1 MVYIRPG
8 GIMGIDYFGIGEWKG
23 DNMRANK
30 LQSG

>member
-8 GIMGIDYFGIGEWKG
+8 IIGIDYFGIGEWKG

-30 LQSG
+30 LQLG